1 MSYAIIRNTK
11 YKRNNLKGIYR
22 HNERKNQNYSNENID
37 KEKSYLNYSIKAPQF
52 SYEKEFER
60 IRKLYD
66 LKGQIKTVSNIAC
79 EYIIT
84 SDKDFFEKI
93 GEIETKRY
101 FETAFKFVSEYK
113 DLGEQYIMSAKV
125 HMDEE
130 TPHMHLIFLP
140 VVHTTDKKGNSIDK
154 LACSEFWKA
163 KDSYRQ
169 LQDAFYNYMVSHNF
183 DLERGIP
190 KEESEREHIDL
201 KEYKDITNF
210 NKTKEKMKNIKLELP
225 DVPEIANISKFTIKR
240 DEKILEEII
249 KPKDELINELYH
261 NNVDLHKE
269 LSKQA
274 NVVEEAKK
282 YQQERNQILLDN
294 QNMHIQ
300 MRQLEREYKSKKRN
314 LDYEYDDLKKK
325 LENEYYNKLD
335 RMDYAYRSEIHELK
349 KENKL
354 LRKTID
360 KFKVT
365 VSRFISWVCKRF
377 ELPSEDEIVREFE
390 RENHTCLDVE
400 KQLVIEKQREEKSW
414 QLEL

>member
-1 MSYAIIRNTK
+1 
-11 YKRNNLKGIYR
+11 
-22 HNERKNQNYSNENID
+22 
-37 KEKSYLNYSIKAPQF
+37 
-52 SYEKEFER
+52 
-60 IRKLYD
+60 
-66 LKGQIKTVSNIAC
+66 
-79 EYIIT
+79 
-84 SDKDFFEKI
+84 
-93 GEIETKRY
+93 
-101 FETAFKFVSEYK
+101 
-113 DLGEQYIMSAKV
+113 
-125 HMDEE
+125 
-130 TPHMHLIFLP
+130 
-140 VVHTTDKKGNSIDK
+140 
-154 LACSEFWKA
+154 
-163 KDSYRQ
+163 
-169 LQDAFYNYMVSHNF
+169 MVSHNF

-190 KEESEREHIDL
+190 KEESGREHIDL

-400 KQLVIEKQREEKSW
+400 KQLAIEKQREEKSW